1 MLTTTFFLKFF
12 GYIMF
17 LMGLAMVLSKPSRD
31 EIINLNKNHTVIQGI
46 INLFLGIPI
55 IILHNIWTG
64 PWEITISL
72 FGWLSVIKG
81 FMRILNLPS
90 INKMRENKMTE
101 SGILISAWGALILG
115 CVFMY
120 GAYC

>member
-17 LMGLAMVLSKPSRD
+17 LMGLAMVLSKSSRD
-31 EIINLNKNHTVIQGI
+31 GIINLNKNHSVLLGF

-64 PWEITISL
+64 PWEIAVTL

-90 INKMRENKMTE
+90 INKMRENKISE
-101 SGILISAWGALILG
+101 SGTLISAWVALILG
-115 CVFMY
+115 GVLMC
-120 GAYC
+120 GAHF

>member
-1 MLTTTFFLKFF
+1 
-12 GYIMF
+12 MF

-31 EIINLNKNHTVIQGI
+31 EIINLDKNHVVLLGF
-46 INLFLGIPI
+46 INLFIGIPI

-64 PWEITISL
+64 PWEIAVTL

-81 FMRILNLPS
+81 FMRIINLPS

-101 SGILISAWGALILG
+101 SGVLISAWAALFLV
-115 CVFMY
+115 CVFMC
-120 GAYC
+120 GAYCSI